1 MARIGW
7 VVAERIGGHRA
18 HYTHC
23 EAESAKMTDYVVT
36 GLVKHRAELAGEI
49 ERAHEGL
56 RKTVLELESLDATIV
71 QIALEF

>member
-1 MARIGW
+1 
-7 VVAERIGGHRA
+7 
-18 HYTHC
+18 
-23 EAESAKMTDYVVT
+23 MTDYVVT